1 MVKVESADVVS
12 GDIDSRQG
20 ARDLGHNPTLIEAQ
34 GLSPDA
40 HHPPQ
45 LPGRTG
51 QQEVTG
57 ELFLGLCVHDNG
69 DVTLNEGEGEEW
81 NGS

>member
-1 MVKVESADVVS
+1 MVKVECADVVS
-12 GDIDSRQG
+12 RDVNSRQG
-20 ARDLGHNPTLIEAQ
+20 TRNLGHNPTFIEAQ

-45 LPGRTG
+45 LPRRTG

-57 ELFLGLCVHDNG
+57 ELSLDLCIHDNG
-69 DVTLNEGEGEEW
+69 DVPLDEGESEER
-81 NGS
+81 NGR